1 MVKQGNAYPFEEDHY
16 YPYGLVMQGISDKAL
31 KSQYAQNKYRYNG
44 KELQNQEFSD
54 GSGLEEYDYG
64 ARFQDPQLGRFTTI
78 DPLSD
83 VNRKWSPYNY
93 AADNPIRFIDQD
105 GMIWADP
112 RNDGRI
118 AKRLQDRISERLE
131 TENSNLTDA
140 NSKVDK
146 IKAKIEKN
154 GSSEKLEKQLKS
166 ATSEVEN
173 IQGTIGELNSA
184 SSVLTEMGSTDVSQK
199 FTFKEVSGS
208 EGDTYVKDGVITM
221 EVVGDAS
228 AIHESTHGNQVYK
241 GEIIGGPKGLNK
253 YPGGVDNLISAEV
266 GAYKRQF
273 AFDAA
278 SVQNNV
284 PSYYGNAQTVG
295 DINKN
300 WVIGINNNGN
310 FIYGRIILGST
321 YSERNIKQYLD
332 DQKKHN

>member
-1 MVKQGNAYPFEEDHY
+1 MA
-16 YPYGLVMQGISDKAL
+16 GISDKAL
-31 KSQYAQNKYRYNG
+31 KTQYAQNKYRYNG

-78 DPLSD
+78 DSLSD
-83 VNRKWSPYNY
+83 VNRKWSPYSY

-118 AKRLQDRISERLE
+118 VKRLQDRISKRLE
-131 TENSNLTDA
+131 TESSNLTDA

-154 GSSEKLEKQLKS
+154 GSSEKLEKQLKN
-166 ATSEVEN
+166 ATAAVET
-173 IQGTIGELNSA
+173 IQGTIGELNNA
-184 SSVLTEMGSTDVSQK
+184 SSVLTEMWSTDVSQK

-241 GEIIGGPKGLNK
+241 GEIIGGPKGQNK
-253 YPGGVDNLISAEV
+253 YPGGVDNLINAEV